1 MTKTLLAA
9 SFLLALAAPASAQRP
24 DGPKHFIFFA
34 HERERITETAFISN
48 PNIAGAQLKYSW
60 RELEPVRDRYDFR
73 SIEHDLAV
81 LGKHGKRLWIQLQ
94 DVSFSETQVVPDY
107 LLTDPEFHGGVARE
121 AEDGRFSGLTARRW
135 DPAVR
140 DRFAKLLSA
149 LGAQFDARIEGLN
162 TAETAV
168 GLNAEQQQPTGFTY
182 DNYAAGMREIMSMA
196 KAAFPR
202 SHVVIYANFMPG
214 EALPDNDRG
223 YLRGIYEHA
232 QRTGVGVGGPDILP
246 LRRWQQLHS
255 LPLIAARGSHVVG
268 AMAVQDGNLADRD
281 RRTGQRITVAE
292 LARYATDTLRLDY
305 IFWGTEEPYYSKEIL
320 PFLR

>member
-1 MTKTLLAA
+1 MTKTIVATSLLLVIAV
-9 SFLLALAAPASAQRP
+9 PARAQRAEEP
-24 DGPKHFIFFA
+24 RHFIFFA
-34 HERERITETAFISN
+34 HERERITEPAFISN
-48 PNIAGAQLKYSW
+48 TRIVGAQLKYTW
-60 RELEPVRDRYDFR
+60 RELEPERDRYDFR
-73 SIEHDLAV
+73 GVEHDLAV

-94 DVSFSETQVVPDY
+94 DVSFSERQVVPDY

-121 AEDGRFSGLTARRW
+121 AEAGRFTGLTARRW

-140 DRFAKLLSA
+140 ERFAKLLRA
-149 LGAQFDARIEGLN
+149 LGAQFDGRIEGLN

-168 GLNAEQQQPTGFTY
+168 GLHDEKPQPTGFTY
-182 DNYAAGMREIMSMA
+182 ENYAAGIREIMSMT

-214 EALPDNDRG
+214 ETLPDNDRG
-223 YLRGIYEHA
+223 YLRGIYAHA

-255 LPLIAARGSHVVG
+255 LPLIAARGSGVVG

-281 RRTGQRITVAE
+281 RRTGKRISVAA

-305 IFWGTEEPYYSKEIL
+305 IFWGTEEPYYSNEIL